1 MTIELQNKGF
11 EMVAKFLRKSDVV
24 LFYPGSSLV
33 SQVVE
38 WVRDRRR
45 YCLRLA
51 WPKRPAEIISVVDAA
66 AMTILDATEQPGD
79 AMTALAHVAAGM
91 PLATIATYTER
102 NHPGLEVFVRVR
114 GIMLLTGPMSDDRWA
129 AFFQRAEAA
138 WSDAPAT
145 AATGTFW
152 GGQDDHVVKGSVKLS
167 NESAPKGNSGTA
179 PRPQGAV
186 EAEE

>member
-1 MTIELQNKGF
+1 
-11 EMVAKFLRKSDVV
+11 MVAKFLRKSDVA

-51 WPKRPAEIISVVDAA
+51 WSKRPAEIISVVDAA
-66 AMTILDATEQPGD
+66 AMTIIEATEHPAD
-79 AMTALAHVAAGM
+79 AMMALEHVAARM
-91 PLATIATYTER
+91 PLPTIATYTER

-114 GIMLLTGPMSDDRWA
+114 GIILLTGPMSDDRWA

-138 WSDAPAT
+138 WSDAPANV
-145 AATGTFW
+145 ATGTFW
-152 GGQDDHVVKGSVKLS
+152 GGQDDDVNDSVKFP
-167 NESAPKGNSGTA
+167 NESAPRGNSGTTR
-179 PRPQGAV
+179 RPQGAV
-186 EAEE
+186 ETEEQGSNPLNHT